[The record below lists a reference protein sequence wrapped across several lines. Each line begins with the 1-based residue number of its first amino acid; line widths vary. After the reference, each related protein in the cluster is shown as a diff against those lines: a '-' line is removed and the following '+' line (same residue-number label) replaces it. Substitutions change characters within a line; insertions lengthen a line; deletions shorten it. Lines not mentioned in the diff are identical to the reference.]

1 MPARIKL
8 RCLFGLILLVFM
20 LQPVIRADARPPLAS
35 QQQASQVSAY
45 DLIIAMNTLRM
56 SYGLPALIEHPI
68 VNAVAQGTAEI
79 MAANQMSWHIGNV
92 AGRLASAGYGGG
104 AKVWATEN
112 FAVGYTHSIDT
123 IMVAWSDASHM
134 LPAVN
139 PAYCHVGAG
148 VAKAANGMTY
158 YVLQAAYV
166 SGQACGA
173 YSPPGGTAPQP
184 GDSEGQVS
192 QPIVPQIIVPVKIAT
207 PDERGRI
214 YHEVQPGQSLW
225 AIAVTYKITIRDLEI
240 WNNISRDTRL
250 RIGQRL
256 FIPGSNT
263 EGYLTPTPVGMVKT
277 STPDPNGKI
286 VHVVQSHQML
296 STIARAYGVSVDTIL
311 RLNGLQVDWILRI
324 DQELVIDPGHVTPS
338 PTPRP
343 LTPIE
348 RLTPDADGNYY
359 HTVSTGENLSF
370 IASLYQVPLNQLLSW
385 NNLNQNSIIRPEQK
399 LILQVTPPATE
410 TATPSPVTVTLTA
423 SGFSPTTTPTQ
434 TPVEEDTSLTSMT
447 ETTPTNDSNG
457 LDWWLIIGFAAG
469 SFFLAALYT
478 HSRRKQQPEQ

>member
-1 MPARIKL
+1 MNIWM
-8 RCLFGLILLVFM
+8 RCFLVLILFAAL
-20 LQPVIRADARPPLAS
+20 LLPAASAHGLPLFAN
-35 QQQASQVSAY
+35 QQQSSQVSAF

-158 YVLQAAYV
+158 YVLQAAYI
-166 SGQACGA
+166 SGQACG
-173 YSPPGGTAPQP
+173 SSSPPSGTSPPPGGSGDQNISP
-184 GDSEGQVS
+184 G
-192 QPIVPQIIVPVKIAT
+192 VPQVIVPVKIAT
-207 PDERGRI
+207 PDPEGLI
-214 YHEVQPGQSLW
+214 FHEVQPGQSLW
-225 AIAVTYKITIRDLEI
+225 AIAVAYKITIRDLEI
-240 WNNISRDTRL
+240 WNNISRENRL
-250 RIGQRL
+250 RIGHRL

-263 EGYLTPTPVGMVKT
+263 EGYLTPTPVGMVLT
-277 STPDPNGKI
+277 STPYPDGKI
-286 VHVVQSHQML
+286 MHEVQSHQTL
-296 STIARAYGVSVDTIL
+296 STIARAYGVTVSNIL
-311 RLNGLQVDWILRI
+311 RLNGIQADWILRI
-324 DQELVIDPGHVTPS
+324 GQELVIDPGHATPS
-338 PTPRP
+338 PTQRP

-348 RLTPDADGNYY
+348 KLTPDADGNFY
-359 HTVSTGENLSF
+359 HTVRSGENLSF
-370 IASLYQVPLNQLLSW
+370 IASLYEVPLNQLLSW

-410 TATPSPVTVTLTA
+410 TPTPGLPTSTPKATEPPPTATPTHKLVEQDVNLQILTEEVPV
-423 SGFSPTTTPTQ
+423 
-434 TPVEEDTSLTSMT
+434 
-447 ETTPTNDSNG
+447 NDSNG
-457 LDWWLIIGFAAG
+457 LDWWLVIGLAAG
-469 SFFLAALYT
+469 GFFLAALYT
-478 HSRRKQQPEQ
+478 HARKRQQPEE

>member
-1 MPARIKL
+1 M
-8 RCLFGLILLVFM
+8 RCFLVLILMVVL
-20 LQPVIRADARPPLAS
+20 LQPSSNAFALPPSAN
-35 QQQASQVSAY
+35 QQQSSQVSAF

-123 IMVAWSDASHM
+123 IMIAWSDASHM

-158 YVLQAAYV
+158 YVLQAAYI

-173 YSPPGGTAPQP
+173 YSPPGGTTPPP
-184 GDSEGQVS
+184 GDSGDQGS
-192 QPIVPQIIVPVKIAT
+192 PPAVPQIIVPVKIAT
-207 PDERGRI
+207 PDAEGLI
-214 YHEVQPGQSLW
+214 FHEVQPGQSLW

-240 WNNISRDTRL
+240 WNNISRDARL

-256 FIPGSNT
+256 FIPGSDT
-263 EGYLTPTPVGMVKT
+263 EGYLTPTPVGMVMT
-277 STPDPNGKI
+277 STPDPEGRVI
-286 VHVVQSHQML
+286 HVVQSHQTL
-296 STIARAYGVSVDTIL
+296 STIARAYGITIDAIL
-311 RLNGLQVDWILRI
+311 RMNGIQADWILRI
-324 DQELVIDPGHVTPS
+324 EQKLIIDLGNVTPS

-348 RLTPDADGNYY
+348 RLTPDTDGNYY
-359 HTVSTGENLSF
+359 HTVRSGENLSF
-370 IASLYQVPLNQLLSW
+370 IANLYQVPLNQLLSW
-385 NNLNQNSIIRPEQK
+385 NNLNQDSIIRPEQK
-399 LILQVTPPATE
+399 LLLQVTPPATE
-410 TATPSPVTVTLTA
+410 TATPGPATNTPTA
-423 SGFSPTTTPTQ
+423 TEHAPTATPTQ
-434 TPVEEDTSLTSMT
+434 TPNEESASMLVLTE
-447 ETTPTNDSNG
+447 ETPDIESNG
-457 LDWWLIIGFAAG
+457 LDLWMLIGFIAG
-469 SFFLAALYT
+469 GFFLAAIYT
-478 HSRRKQQPEQ
+478 RARKKQIPEE